1 MGKHEHLWQIKERR
15 ENAVKAASAG
25 GNQRETFTFAALP
38 EASLTSRY
46 LLTDIRQ
53 PKALDPWA

>member
-1 MGKHEHLWQIKERR
+1 MSIFYKLKNGA

>member
-1 MGKHEHLWQIKERR
+1 MSIFDKLKNGA

-25 GNQRETFTFAALP
+25 ENQRETFIFAALP

>member
-1 MGKHEHLWQIKERR
+1 MSIFDKLKNGA

-25 GNQRETFTFAALP
+25 ENQRETFTFAALP